1 MLDGFCG
8 GCVQKGDVP
17 RLCQKNFRG
26 QKSSTT
32 ANTHIIHGGKD
43 VPDGAAPR
51 WRDSTAQPGD
61 GHPNAK
67 PHATLTGFHDSLLGQ
82 PMRR

>member
-1 MLDGFCG
+1 MED
-8 GCVQKGDVP
+8 VSKKGMCP
-17 RLCQKNFRG
+17 SSAKKNFHG

-32 ANTHIIHGGKD
+32 ANTHVIHGGKD
-43 VPDGAAPR
+43 VPHGVAR
-51 WRDSTAQPGD
+51 WWRDSTAQPGD